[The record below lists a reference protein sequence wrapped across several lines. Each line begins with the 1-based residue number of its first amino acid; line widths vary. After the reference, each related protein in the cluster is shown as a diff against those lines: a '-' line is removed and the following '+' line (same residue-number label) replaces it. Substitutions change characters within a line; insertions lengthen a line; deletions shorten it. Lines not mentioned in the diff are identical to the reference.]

1 MREPIAVRH
10 LAAPDIH
17 LVVDWAREE
26 GWNPGINDAG
36 CFYAADPG
44 GFLAS
49 LNREE
54 PAAVISLVRYD
65 ASFAFLG
72 LYICRPDLRGQG
84 YGFRVWEAAMA
95 SAGARTIALDGVP
108 AQQENYAR
116 SGVELAWCNTRYEI
130 QEGTGDDVPGLIDL
144 DSVPFTD
151 VTCYDADV
159 FEADRRTF
167 LRFWLAQ
174 PGASRLG
181 IVHDG
186 RLAGWGL
193 LRPCAE
199 GSKIG
204 PLMADNRHVA
214 ELLLDGLCAR
224 GSGQPVFIDA
234 PETNAE
240 AVRLVEARGMTPC
253 FETARMYR
261 GTPPPIDIGKVWGL
275 TTFELG

>member
-17 LVVDWAREE
+17 LVVDWARQE
-26 GWNPGINDAG
+26 GWNPGINDAS

-49 LNREE
+49 LNREA

-72 LYICRPDLRGQG
+72 LYICQPDLRGQG
-84 YGFRVWEAAMA
+84 YGFRVWEASMA

-108 AQQENYAR
+108 AQQEKYTR
-116 SGVELAWCNTRYEI
+116 SGFELAWRNTRYEI
-130 QEGTGDDVPGLIDL
+130 QEGTGDDIPGLIDL

-151 VTCYDADV
+151 ITRYDADV

-193 LRPCAE
+193 LKPCAE

-204 PLMADNRHVA
+204 PPASRRPGCTGARRRRSTSERCGASRPSNSADP
-214 ELLLDGLCAR
+214 GQCALH
-224 GSGQPVFIDA
+224 SSAGQ
-234 PETNAE
+234 NA
-240 AVRLVEARGMTPC
+240 AGPTP
-253 FETARMYR
+253 TIRM
-261 GTPPPIDIGKVWGL
+261 DS
-275 TTFELG
+275 

>member
-17 LVVDWAREE
+17 MVVDWARQE
-26 GWNPGINDAG
+26 GWNPGVNDAA
-36 CFYAADPG
+36 CFHAADPG

-49 LNREE
+49 LYHDE

-72 LYICRPDLRGQG
+72 LYICRPDLRRQG
-84 YGFRVWEAAMA
+84 YGIRVWLAALE

-108 AQQENYAR
+108 DQQENYAR
-116 SGVELAWCNTRYEI
+116 SGFTLAWRNTRY
-130 QEGTGDDVPGLIDL
+130 QAQGDAGEDLPGLVDL
-144 DSVPFTD
+144 DSIPFTD
-151 VTCYDADV
+151 VTVYDADV

-174 PGASRLG
+174 PGARRLG
-181 IVHDG
+181 IVRDG

-193 LRPCAE
+193 LRQCAE

-204 PLMADNRHVA
+204 PLMADDREVA
-214 ELLLDGLCAR
+214 EQLLDGLCAA
-224 GSGQPVFIDA
+224 GSGQPVYIDV
-234 PETNAE
+234 PETNPE
-240 AVRLVEARGMTPC
+240 AVRLVETRGMTPC

-261 GTPPPIDIGKVWGL
+261 GAAPPIDIGKIWGL